1 MLTIAPVQNKPKL
14 SESTARR
21 LLAASIHGLAEDV
34 RTARS
39 QWPLGVAFVLA
50 CMGMAAIMLW
60 RM

>member
-34 RTARS
+34 RTAKS
-39 QWPLGVAFVLA
+39 QWPLGLTVVLM
-50 CMGMAAIMLW
+50 CGGMAALILW

>member
-1 MLTIAPVQNKPKL
+1 MITIAPVQNKPQL

-39 QWPLGVAFVLA
+39 QWPLGVVCVVMAVGVAVIWWGFV
-50 CMGMAAIMLW
+50 
-60 RM
+60 